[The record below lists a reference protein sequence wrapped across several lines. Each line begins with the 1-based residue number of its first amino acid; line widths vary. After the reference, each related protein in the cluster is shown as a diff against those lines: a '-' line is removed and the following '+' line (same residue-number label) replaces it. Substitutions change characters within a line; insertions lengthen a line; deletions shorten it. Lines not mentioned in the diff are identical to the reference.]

1 MKKCIFLLLLLAL
14 LTGCSLPWSDVQKQD
29 HTVYAMDTVMTLTAY
44 GDNAETALSA
54 AEAEIYRLD
63 ALLSISNANSD
74 IYHLNQAK
82 SAEVDLETG
91 ALLQRALELATLTDG
106 DFDPTVFPLTVLWG
120 FYSQDGTYNY
130 HIPTD
135 QERETVLQHV
145 GYEKLLVEADAAED
159 STGTVA
165 ATLTDSEA
173 GVDLGGIAKGYTA
186 QRVLSVLETAGVDS
200 AVISLGGN
208 VGTLGRKPDGSLW
221 TVAVEDPAQR
231 GEYLATL
238 SLDGGYYAITSGAYQ
253 RYFEENGVRYHHIL
267 DPETGAPADTDLQ
280 SVTIVSKDGTQAD
293 ALSTALFV
301 KGFDEAVDF
310 WRAHADAFEMVL
322 VTDTELYAT
331 SGLTISSQRT
341 VHTLE
346 VEP

>member
-1 MKKCIFLLLLLAL
+1 M
-14 LTGCSLPWSDVQKQD
+14 
-29 HTVYAMDTVMTLTAY
+29 
-44 GDNAETALSA
+44 
-54 AEAEIYRLD
+54 
-63 ALLSISNANSD
+63 
-74 IYHLNQAK
+74 
-82 SAEVDLETG
+82 
-91 ALLQRALELATLTDG
+91 
-106 DFDPTVFPLTVLWG
+106 
-120 FYSQDGTYNY
+120 
-130 HIPTD
+130 
-135 QERETVLQHV
+135 
-145 GYEKLLVEADAAED
+145 
-159 STGTVA
+159 
-165 ATLTDSEA
+165 
-173 GVDLGGIAKGYTA
+173 DLGGIAKGYTA

-221 TVAVEDPAQR
+221 TVAVEDPAQS

-253 RYFEENGVRYHHIL
+253 RYFEENGVRYHHII
-267 DPETGAPADTDLQ
+267 DPKTGAPADTDLQ
-280 SVTIVSKDGTQAD
+280 SVTIVSQDGTQAD

-301 KGFDEAVDF
+301 KGFDEAVAF

>member
-1 MKKCIFLLLLLAL
+1 MRNCIPLLLVLAL
-14 LTGCSLPWSDVQKQD
+14 LVGCTAPWSDTQKQTC
-29 HTVYAMDTVMTLTAY
+29 TVYAMDTVMSLTAY
-44 GDNAETALSA
+44 GDAAETALDSA
-54 AEAEIYRLD
+54 EQEIHRLD
-63 ALLSISNANSD
+63 ALLSVANTGSD
-74 IYHLNQAK
+74 IFRLNQDKTAV
-82 SAEVDLETG
+82 VDPETG
-91 ALLQRALELATLTDG
+91 ALLQRALELADFTGG
-106 DFDPTVFPLTVLWG
+106 DFDPTVYPLTVLWG
-120 FYSQDGTYNY
+120 FLSQDGNY
-130 HIPTD
+130 DYHVPTD
-135 QERETVLQHV
+135 QEREAVLQHV
-145 GYEKLLVEADAAED
+145 GYDKLLVDPITTGEDA
-159 STGTVA
+159 GTFQ
-165 ATLTDSEA
+165 ATLTDPEA

-186 QRVLSVLETAGVDS
+186 EQILEVMQAAGIES

-221 TVAVEDPAQR
+221 TVAVEDPEQS

-253 RYFEENGVRYHHIL
+253 RYFEMDGTRYHHIL
-267 DPETGAPADTDLQ
+267 DPETGAPAETDLL

-301 KGFDEAVDF
+301 KGLDEAVAF
-310 WRAHADAFEMVL
+310 WQKHTDAFEMVL
-322 VTDTELYAT
+322 VTETRLYAT